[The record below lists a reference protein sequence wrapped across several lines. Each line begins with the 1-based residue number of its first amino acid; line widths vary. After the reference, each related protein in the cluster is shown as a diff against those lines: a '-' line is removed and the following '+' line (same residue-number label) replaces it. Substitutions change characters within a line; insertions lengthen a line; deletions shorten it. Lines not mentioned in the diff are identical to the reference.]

1 LITPDF
7 HPLARI
13 IKDVAAGCVLIST
26 IFAVIA
32 GYLVFSKY
40 LINFELEQ
48 ILLRV
53 QYSPWHATFAFI
65 VVSYISCINGEVF
78 FKKRTPLRGGMPSGH
93 SAIAFSIWTII
104 ALITRNSM
112 VVLLTLVVAVLV
124 AQSRI
129 RQEIHTGWE
138 VVVGSLLG
146 VIATFIVFSD
156 FLSSFLLIKPMLS
169 GRFYLV

>member
-1 LITPDF
+1 
-7 HPLARI
+7 
-13 IKDVAAGCVLIST
+13 
-26 IFAVIA
+26 
-32 GYLVFSKY
+32 
-40 LINFELEQ
+40 
-48 ILLRV
+48 
-53 QYSPWHATFAFI
+53 
-65 VVSYISCINGEVF
+65 
-78 FKKRTPLRGGMPSGH
+78 MPSGH

-146 VIATFIVFSD
+146 VIAT
-156 FLSSFLLIKPMLS
+156 LLCFQI
-169 GRFYLV
+169 FYHLFY

>member
-1 LITPDF
+1 MITPDF

-53 QYSPWHATFAFI
+53 QYSPWHATFASLLLVIFL
-65 VVSYISCINGEVF
+65 VLMGKSFS
-78 FKKRTPLRGGMPSGH
+78 KKGTPLRGGMPSGH

-146 VIATFIVFSD
+146 VIAT
-156 FLSSFLLIKPMLS
+156 LLCFQI
-169 GRFYLV
+169 FYHLFY